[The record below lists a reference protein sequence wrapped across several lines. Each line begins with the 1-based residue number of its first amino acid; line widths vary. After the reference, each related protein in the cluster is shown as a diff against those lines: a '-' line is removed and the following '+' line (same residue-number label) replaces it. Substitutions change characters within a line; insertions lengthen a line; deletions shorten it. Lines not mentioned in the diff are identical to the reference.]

1 MQTSALTLLKDR
13 SPAMGDAYLKFEISQ
28 GIQAVLPMRQVQEV
42 LVLPP
47 QRLTPMPNMPACIL
61 GLTNRRTHVLWVAD
75 LANLLEIGALDPS
88 PQQYD
93 LVIVRSHGVSVA
105 IAVKQVDGIFWATP
119 ETLQPPPR
127 TRCHQSDSLSA
138 WLCVAGTRI
147 HACARCRV
155 DFTVS
160 RLSRTLT
167 PGSRSQP
174 SGLPS
179 HPLSSF
185 LRKLCIVRDLPFS
198 SLKKFVLWSIRL
210 MQPKTPISR
219 LAPHWVEQLC
229 RLG

>member
-1 MQTSALTLLKDR
+1 
-13 SPAMGDAYLKFEISQ
+13 MGDAYLKFEISQ

-119 ETLQPPPR
+119 ETLQPPPEHVAISLIPYLR
-127 TRCHQSDSLSA
+127 GCVLQAQEFMLVLDAESILQSA
-138 WLCVAGTRI
+138 VFQG
-147 HACARCRV
+147 H
-155 DFTVS
+155 
-160 RLSRTLT
+160 
-167 PGSRSQP
+167 
-174 SGLPS
+174 
-179 HPLSSF
+179 
-185 LRKLCIVRDLPFS
+185 
-198 SLKKFVLWSIRL
+198 
-210 MQPKTPISR
+210 
-219 LAPHWVEQLC
+219 
-229 RLG
+229 